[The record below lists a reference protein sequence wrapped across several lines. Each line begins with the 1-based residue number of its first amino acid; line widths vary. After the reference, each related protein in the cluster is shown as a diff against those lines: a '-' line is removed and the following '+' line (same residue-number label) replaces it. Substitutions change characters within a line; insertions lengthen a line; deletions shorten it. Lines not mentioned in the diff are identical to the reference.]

1 MEFIGFMLLIS
12 LIGIFVGVVGV
23 AVTSSLSIWSKI
35 AIISFLVFIYAV
47 IALIGTDDKKHD
59 N

>member
-12 LIGIFVGVVGV
+12 LIGIFVGVVG
-23 AVTSSLSIWSKI
+23 VTSSLSIWSKI

-47 IALIGTDDKKHD
+47 IASIGTDDKKHD